1 MNISNTQVPY
11 SQPSV
16 ETMVGNTK
24 QEYPKP
30 SVPPEIA
37 NGTEPNKQI
46 ESEAVIQ
53 QSKIDDKPNGTG
65 LPRDLDVASKNITNP
80 DTFKIATDVKE
91 SDKKAIEQNMINED
105 RQTAQ
110 KELKDLQTTITK
122 QKGYETYA
130 QNMGMLM

>member
-30 SVPPEIA
+30 SVPPEIEDP
-37 NGTEPNKQI
+37 TKVVQT
-46 ESEAVIQ
+46 Q
-53 QSKIDDKPNGTG
+53 QEVEQKKVEDKPNGTG
-65 LPRDLDVASKNITNP
+65 IPRDLDVANKNIYNP
-80 DTFKIATDVKE
+80 DTEKIRNDVKE
-91 SDKKAIEQNMINED
+91 SNIKASEQQLQYKDREEASQDLNKLQDIIKKQN
-105 RQTAQ
+105 
-110 KELKDLQTTITK
+110 
-122 QKGYETYA
+122 GYETYA